1 MLRSRLRAKQGTT
14 SPRFGPL
21 GQHDA
26 LHRAAA
32 TFHPDDRLV
41 AKIYAIDIPLLHYD
55 VLPVPGH
62 RSRCCR
68 GRGRPLWHRVPFR
81 HNRSDMRLRGAPA
94 IRHRRPASGPGARP
108 CARPHRSSG
117 AFGGGVH
124 SSNASRAQP
133 NPQIRVCEIR
143 RHFQAILGTGIGG
156 VLLIRY
162 QARIFLFAEQYRGA
176 LRRGGDDVASLCV
189 LIGACPGP
197 PEHRLRKLA
206 KAKTIG
212 CWQFH
217 SSRTRNHVSATVYRG
232 LPAMVRI
239 GPHARSWLIAIPAKL
254 AMTFFSHTF
263 LRLRTS
269 GSLCKAAYVVRA
281 GRRLLT
287 GACNQRA
294 SASSSCKVV
303 TFVPQALHLALR
315 RRLRM
320 LPSAVLL
327 TARCTAQPESPSV
340 PNSRQ
345 KKKVHK
351 RSQQLA
357 PRLPGKTGI
366 VLHML
371 WLLLEMGPCCKWQS
385 VASDPLTPSLLRGAF
400 SPSACWGVQLVDAGM
415 LQACRLCG
423 ACPRT
428 ACATCSRSV
437 LPTAS
442 TCCAPADAEL
452 DEVLALAPA
461 DPVSRLP
468 LTGPNTGPRRRSWP
482 RAEKKTIFR
491 STTPLTCTPAISIDP
506 EPRSSSP
513 VMLELLCGDALW
525 VSAPTRDRRPQHA
538 VDHHW
543 PSPDR

>member
-371 WLLLEMGPCCKWQS
+371 WLLLRDGAVLQVAERRKRSAYPELAQGSVQS
-385 VASDPLTPSLLRGAF
+385 LCVLGCAISGRWNASGMSIVRRLPPHSLCDMLAERAPHGEHLLCSGRRRVGRGA
-400 SPSACWGVQLVDAGM
+400 GTR
-415 LQACRLCG
+415 ACRPG
-423 ACPRT
+423 QPASADRPKHGT
-428 ACATCSRSV
+428 SATI
-437 LPTAS
+437 
-442 TCCAPADAEL
+442 
-452 DEVLALAPA
+452 LA
-461 DPVSRLP
+461 
-468 LTGPNTGPRRRSWP
+468 TGR
-482 RAEKKTIFR
+482 KKND
-491 STTPLTCTPAISIDP
+491 ISFDHATH
-506 EPRSSSP
+506 
-513 VMLELLCGDALW
+513 LH
-525 VSAPTRDRRPQHA
+525 TRDL
-538 VDHHW
+538 D
-543 PSPDR
+543 